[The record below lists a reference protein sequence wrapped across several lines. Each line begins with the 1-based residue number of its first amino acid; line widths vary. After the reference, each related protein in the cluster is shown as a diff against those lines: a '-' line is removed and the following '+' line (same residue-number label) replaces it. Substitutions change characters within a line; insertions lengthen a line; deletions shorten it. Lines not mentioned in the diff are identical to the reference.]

1 MRLPLPLPHASLIC
15 AALLV
20 VASDAS
26 AQQPPQQ
33 QPSIRQLG
41 PVAAKASQTFGNL
54 VTVRAL
60 PGGRLLVNDM
70 QGRKLVMLD
79 STLTS
84 TTIVADSTSATA
96 NAYAGRLGGMIPYRA
111 DSTLFID
118 PTTLS
123 MLVIDPSGKLGR
135 VMSVPRSQDAGML
148 AGPLGGGAG
157 FDASGRMVYRANPL
171 RAFGPPGPGGMPQM
185 PEPPDSAAI
194 VRVDLATRQ
203 LDTVG
208 MVKIPKIKFNVSQD
222 DKGRITMMSEVN
234 PLPVVDEWAVL
245 SDGSVAFVRGRDYH
259 VDWVGTDGTKS
270 SSPKIPFDW
279 QRLTDDDKIAFI
291 DSVKAARARL
301 IAQQPQ
307 TQPATASG
315 PQVAGNAA
323 SAPPGAARGGAQ
335 QTGEVRVFMGGPDGG
350 RAGGRGDV
358 GINAAN
364 LQFVSPSELPD
375 YKPPFLANSVRADAE
390 GNLWVRTI
398 PTRAIPG
405 GPIYDVI
412 NRKGELVERVQIP
425 ESRTIVGFGVGTV
438 FMTMRDSTGTK
449 LERAKL
455 R

>member
-1 MRLPLPLPHASLIC
+1 MRSPHVSLTC
-15 AALLV
+15 AALLAA
-20 VASDAS
+20 ASTAS

-41 PVAAKASQTFGNL
+41 PVAAKASQTFGTL

-60 PGGRLLVNDM
+60 PGNRVLVNDM
-70 QGRKLVMLD
+70 QGRRVVMLD

-84 TTIVADSTSATA
+84 ATIVADSTSATA

-118 PTTLS
+118 PQTLS
-123 MLVIDPSGKLGR
+123 MLVIDPSGKIGR

-171 RAFGPPGPGGMPQM
+171 RIMPPPGPGGMPQM
-185 PEPPDSAAI
+185 PQQPDSAPI

-208 MVKIPKIKFNVSQD
+208 MVKIPKINFNISQD
-222 DKGRITMMSEVN
+222 DKGRVTMTSEIN

-259 VDWVGTDGTKS
+259 VDWVGADGGKS

-279 QRLTDDDKIAFI
+279 QRLTDDDKVAFI

-301 IAQQPQ
+301 MAQQAQ
-307 TQPATASG
+307 TQAATASG

-323 SAPPGAARGGAQ
+323 APAGAARGGTQQ
-335 QTGEVRVFMGGPDGG
+335 QTGEVRVFMGGGPDGG

-358 GINAAN
+358 GISAAN
-364 LQFVSPSELPD
+364 LQFIAPSELPD
-375 YKPPFLANSVRADAE
+375 YKPPFFANSVRADAE
-390 GNLWVRTI
+390 GNIWVRTI

-405 GPIYDVI
+405 GFVYDVI

-425 ESRTIVGFGVGTV
+425 ENRTIVGFGVGTV

-449 LERAKL
+449 LERAKM